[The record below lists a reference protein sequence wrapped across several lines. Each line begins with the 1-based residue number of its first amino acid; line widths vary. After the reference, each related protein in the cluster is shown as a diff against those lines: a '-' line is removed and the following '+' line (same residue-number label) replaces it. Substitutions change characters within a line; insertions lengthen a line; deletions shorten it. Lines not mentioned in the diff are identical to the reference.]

1 MPTHSSTPHPAH
13 PTSHLQAVLWDMDG
27 TLIDTE
33 PYWMA
38 AEANLVTSFGGSWS
52 PEQAHA
58 LVGAALPD
66 AATVLQQAGVRL
78 TSREIIDALSG
89 EVIRGLRTELIWRPG
104 ALELLAAL
112 SAAGIPQALVTMSE
126 RGIVSDFLAQLPGS
140 YFDVTVA
147 GDEVPSGKPTPV
159 PYLRG
164 LELLGEK
171 FETRLDPARCVGFED
186 SLPGIT
192 AASRAGLHAVL
203 VPNATDPGQ
212 GPWRR
217 LDSLA
222 DLTPGHLE
230 NWLEPINA

>member
-1 MPTHSSTPHPAH
+1 MPTHSSSPDRAQ
-13 PTSHLQAVLWDMDG
+13 PTTHLQAVLWDMDG

-38 AEANLVTSFGGSWS
+38 AEADLVTSFGGSWS
-52 PEQAHA
+52 DQQAHA

-66 AATVLQQAGVRL
+66 AAKVLQLAGVRL
-78 TSREIIDALSG
+78 SVREIIDSLAA
-89 EVIRGLRTELIWRPG
+89 EVIRGLRTELVWRPG
-104 ALELLAAL
+104 ALQLLSAL

-126 RGIVSDFLAQLPGS
+126 RSIVNDFMAQLPGD
-140 YFDVTVA
+140 YFDVSVA
-147 GDEVPSGKPTPV
+147 GDEVLRGKPYPD

-171 FETRLDPARCVGFED
+171 FECRLEAARCVGFED

-192 AASRAGLHAVL
+192 AASGAGLHAVL

-217 LDSLA
+217 LESLQDVTVL
-222 DLTPGHLE
+222 DLET
-230 NWLEPINA
+230 WLEPINA